1 MVWIQKFLWCGAV
14 WFGSVKCGV
23 AWPGLVGFGLGISC
37 LSATIS
43 IILNKI
49 QKIAKLRLQIVFG
62 MI

>member
-1 MVWIQKFLWCGAV
+1 MWSGFKSFCGV
-14 WFGSVKCGV
+14 VQFGSVRLSAV
-23 AWPGLVGFGLGISC
+23 WPGLVGFGLGISC

-43 IILNKI
+43 IIINKI